1 MGPSGLAGRVA
12 AHCLGG
18 DEEQEAGEGWEMLLK
33 GMSLPG
39 EPENS
44 PGNIC
49 PQLWLHVEP

>member
-1 MGPSGLAGRVA
+1 MCPSDLAGRVA

-18 DEEQEAGEGWEMLLK
+18 DGKQEAAVGWEMLLK

-39 EPENS
+39 EPEDGPS
-44 PGNIC
+44 NIC